1 MSMNVSYLY
10 SLLAVVVLGL
20 IAYAGAAIGLEVIF
34 GIVIPYL
41 AILVFFA
48 GFINKV
54 LDWAKS
60 PVPFR
65 ITTTCGQQQS
75 YQGIFKQSK
84 IDNPSTTGGVIIRM
98 LLEVLLFR
106 SLFRNTRVEF
116 KGKKVSYKWVLWLW
130 LFAILFHYSFLVVLI
145 RHLRFFVE
153 PTPFFVTALETVD
166 GMLQIGLPGLFLS
179 GVMLLGAAILLL
191 GRRILLPKMNYIS
204 RPADYF
210 PLFLIIGIALTGLLM
225 RHFTK
230 VDIVQVKELTLGLA
244 AFHPGIPEDGVGG
257 NIFYVHLFYV
267 SLLFAYIPFSKI
279 MHAAGIFLSPTRN
292 LANNNRM
299 KRHINPWNPQVKIHT
314 YEAYE
319 EDFRDKM
326 KEAGIPVEKE

>member
-1 MSMNVSYLY
+1 MNVSYLY

-20 IAYAGAAIGLEVIF
+20 IAYAGAAIGLEVLF
-34 GIVIPYL
+34 GIIIPYL
-41 AILVFFA
+41 AVLVFFA
-48 GFINKV
+48 GFVNKV

-75 YQGIFKQSK
+75 QDIFKQSK

-106 SLFRNTRVEF
+106 SLFRNTRAEF
-116 KGKKVSYKWVLWLW
+116 NGKKVSYKWVVWLW
-130 LFAILFHYSFLVVLI
+130 LFAFLFHYSFLVILI

-153 PTPFFVTALETVD
+153 PTPFFVKGLETVD

-179 GVMLLGAAILLL
+179 GVLLLGAATLLL
-191 GRRILLPKMNYIS
+191 FRRILLPKMNYIS

-210 PLFLIIGIALTGLLM
+210 PLFLIIAIALTGLLM

>member
-1 MSMNVSYLY
+1 MNVSYLY
-10 SLLAVVVLGL
+10 SLLAVIVLGL
-20 IAYAGAAIGLEVIF
+20 IAYVGAAIGLEALF

-41 AILVFFA
+41 AVLVFFL

-65 ITTTCGQQQS
+65 ITTTCGQQTSQDW
-75 YQGIFKQSK
+75 IKQSK

-106 SLFRNTRVEF
+106 SLFRNTRVEI
-116 KGKKVSYKWVLWLW
+116 KGKTVSYKWVVWLW
-130 LFAILFHYSFLVVLI
+130 LFAIMFHYSFLVVVI

-153 PTPFFVTALETVD
+153 PVPFFVSALEIVD
-166 GMLQIGLPGLFLS
+166 GMLQVGLPGLFLS
-179 GVMLLGAAILLL
+179 GVVLLGAATLLL
-191 GRRILLPKMNYIS
+191 LRRILLPKMNYFS

-210 PLFLIIGIALTGLLM
+210 PLFLIIGIALTGILM

-230 VDIVQVKELTLGLA
+230 VDVVKVKELTLGLA
-244 AFHPGIPEDGVGG
+244 SFHPGIPEGGVGAL
-257 NIFYVHLFYV
+257 FYVHIFFV
-267 SLLFAYIPFSKI
+267 SLLVAYIPFSKI
-279 MHAAGIFLSPTRN
+279 MHMGGVFLSPTRN

-299 KRHINPWNPQVKIHT
+299 KRHINPWNPSVKIHT
-314 YEAYE
+314 YEEYE
-319 EDFRDKM
+319 EHFRDKL

>member
-1 MSMNVSYLY
+1 MNVSYLY
-10 SLLAVVVLGL
+10 SLLAVIVLGL
-20 IAYAGAAIGLEVIF
+20 IAYVGAAIGLEALF

-41 AILVFFA
+41 AVLVFFL

-65 ITTTCGQQQS
+65 ITTTCGQQTSQDW
-75 YQGIFKQSK
+75 IKQSK

-98 LLEVLLFR
+98 LLEILLFR
-106 SLFRNTRVEF
+106 SLFRNTRVEI
-116 KGKKVSYKWVLWLW
+116 KGKTVAYKWVVWLW
-130 LFAILFHYSFLVVLI
+130 LFAIMFHYSFLVVVI

-153 PTPFFVTALETVD
+153 PVPFFVSSLEAVD

-179 GVMLLGAAILLL
+179 GVVLLGAATLLL
-191 GRRILLPKMNYIS
+191 LRRILLPKMNYFS
-204 RPADYF
+204 RAADYF
-210 PLFLIIGIALTGLLM
+210 PLFLIIGIALTGILM

-230 VDIVQVKELTLGLA
+230 VDVVKVKELTLGLA
-244 AFHPGIPEDGVGG
+244 SFHPGIPEGGVGAL
-257 NIFYVHLFYV
+257 FYVHIFFV
-267 SLLFAYIPFSKI
+267 SLLVAYIPFSKI
-279 MHAAGIFLSPTRN
+279 MHMGGVFLSPTRN

-299 KRHINPWNPQVKIHT
+299 KRHINPWNPSVKIHT
-314 YEAYE
+314 YEEYE
-319 EDFRDKM
+319 EHFRDKL